1 MDIGKM
7 RKLMR
12 PIYIKRTGQVLE
24 TFEDIEK
31 EKAALREALWDIK
44 HPRDAHG
51 NFTTGEN
58 EMWWIKWSEKYGLSR
73 RT

>member
-1 MDIGKM
+1 MDSGNM

-24 TFEDIEK
+24 TFEDIKE
-31 EKAALREALWDIK
+31 EKAALKQELWDIK
-44 HPRDAHG
+44 HPRDAQG
-51 NFTTGEN
+51 NFTKGEN
-58 EMWWIKWSEKYGLSR
+58 EMWLMKWGKKYGLSR